1 MQRIMLKSKIHG
13 CTLTKTV
20 LEYKGS
26 IGIDENLIKAAD
38 ILENEKVHVL
48 NLNNGERLE
57 TYTIKEKAGSG
68 AIVLYGPAAKKGKVG
83 DTLYILSYCIAD
95 DKEAGSLK
103 PKIIKVGNNNK
114 II

>member
-83 DTLYILSYCIAD
+83 DTLYILSYCIVD
-95 DKEAGSLK
+95 DKEAGSVK
-103 PKIIKVGNNNK
+103 PKIIKVDRNNR
-114 II
+114 IV